1 MSSNA
6 TNRPRHSARHSA
18 LWAITRKEFIQIRR
32 DHATMYMVFIF
43 PVMML
48 VLYGFGIRYD
58 VKSVPMAVY
67 DQDAT
72 QSSRQYIERFARSP
86 YFEIRRYA
94 QSYRELEEG
103 INRGTTRIGIV
114 IPPDFSERLASNREA
129 VIQVLVDGA
138 DNNTATIAM
147 SYVSAISRS
156 YSTSIVMQQMESVL
170 RRLNLPIPAIQAEPR
185 IWFNPNLESVQFIV
199 PGIIAVIMMIV
210 GTVLTA
216 VTIVKEKEQG
226 TIEQIVSSPIKR
238 YELMVGKTVP
248 YAVLAYIDF
257 LIIVFASYLLFG
269 VHIKGSIPLL
279 LVTAFF
285 YLIGV
290 LGIGILVST
299 VTQTQIA
306 AMFGAI
312 MASMLP
318 SILLSGFIFPIRQ
331 MPAALQILTV
341 VVPARYFIEIL
352 RDIYLKGLGI
362 EAFWK
367 EILYIMIFG
376 FVMIGLA
383 ARRFRKKLD

>member
-1 MSSNA
+1 MSPA
-6 TNRPRHSARHSA
+6 GDKKRRHSA
-18 LWAITRKEFIQIRR
+18 LLAITRKEFIQIRR
-32 DHATMYMVFIF
+32 DHATIYMVFIF

-58 VKSVPMAVY
+58 VKSVPLAIY
-67 DQDAT
+67 DQDGS
-72 QSSRQYIERFARSP
+72 QSSRQYIERFAQSP
-86 YFEIRRYA
+86 YFTIRGYA
-94 QSYRELEEG
+94 TSYRELEGG

-114 IPPDFSERLASNREA
+114 IPTDFSERLASNREA
-129 VIQVLVDGA
+129 VVQVLVDGA

-156 YSTSIVMQQMESVL
+156 YSTAIVMQQMEAVL
-170 RRLNLPIPAIQAEPR
+170 RQMNLPVPAIQAEPR

-238 YELMVGKTVP
+238 YELMIGKTVP

-257 LIIVFASYLLFG
+257 LIIVLASRLMFG
-269 VHIKGSIPLL
+269 VHVKGSVTLL

-299 VTQTQIA
+299 VTQTQIS

-331 MPAALQILTV
+331 MPKALQILTI

-376 FVMIGLA
+376 FAMITLA
-383 ARRFRKKLD
+383 ARRFKKKLD